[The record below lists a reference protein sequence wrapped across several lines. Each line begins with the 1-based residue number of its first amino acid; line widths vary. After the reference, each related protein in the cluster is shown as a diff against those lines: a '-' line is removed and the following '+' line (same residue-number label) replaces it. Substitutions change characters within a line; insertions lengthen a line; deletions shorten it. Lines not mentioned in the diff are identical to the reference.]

1 MQTNAILK
9 YAKISPYKARLVA
22 NQIRGMAIKPAL
34 DVLKF
39 SSKKSAGLIKKLLD
53 SAIANAEN
61 NDGADIDDLFV
72 KKVCVDD
79 GPRLKRTSPRAKGRA
94 YRIIKRTSH
103 ITIMVSDE
111 K

>member
-1 MQTNAILK
+1 MQTQAKLRQ
-9 YAKISPYKARLVA
+9 AKISPYKARLVA
-22 NQIRGMAIKPAL
+22 NQIRGLAIKPAL
-34 DVLKF
+34 DILKF
-39 SSKKSAGLIKKLLD
+39 SSKKSAVLIKKLLD

-61 NDGADIDDLFV
+61 NDGADIDELIV
-72 KKVCVDD
+72 KRVCVDD

-103 ITIMVSDE
+103 ITIIVSDE